1 MTLGCALYNSSLL
14 RRKQSYRTC
23 RFEVLQT
30 SRFAVLRTRDDYRVR
45 PQADLDFP
53 PPEFEGTATA
63 DLLEALALIASWLKL
78 SLCMIDQVLL
88 VHV

>member
-1 MTLGCALYNSSLL
+1 MTLGCALYNCSFAQAQA
-14 RRKQSYRTC
+14 KIGTC

-30 SRFAVLRTRDDYRVR
+30 CRFAVLRTRNGYRVR

-63 DLLEALALIASWLKL
+63 DLLGGTGFIASWLT
-78 SLCMIDQVLL
+78 
-88 VHV
+88 

>member
-1 MTLGCALYNSSLL
+1 MTPGRALYNCSFVQAQA
-14 RRKQSYRTC
+14 KIGTC

-63 DLLEALALIASWLKL
+63 DLLEALAFIASWLKA

>member
-1 MTLGCALYNSSLL
+1 MILGCALYNSSFAQAQA
-14 RRKQSYRTC
+14 KFGTC

-63 DLLEALALIASWLKL
+63 VLLGGTGSIASWLKM

-88 VHV
+88 AHV